1 YDNSNDT
8 LLWLNFAINPRITCV
23 TLHSHL
29 YCMVFG
35 ASVKN
40 TNKTTW
46 VKVAYMGHREKQY
59 LYILWAMATPID
71 LDFAFAVAVGSFVW
85 PLGRGFQTVSFC

>member
-1 YDNSNDT
+1 HETSGFSVKTNKQTIRGIHS
-8 LLWLNFAINPRITCV
+8 

-46 VKVAYMGHREKQY
+46 VKMAYMGHREKQY